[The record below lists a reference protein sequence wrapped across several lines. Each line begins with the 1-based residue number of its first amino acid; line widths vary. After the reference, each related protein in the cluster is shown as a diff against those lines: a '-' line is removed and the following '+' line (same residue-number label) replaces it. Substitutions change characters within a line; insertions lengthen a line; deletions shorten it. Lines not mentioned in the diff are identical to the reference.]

1 MGAMARTGAA
11 AQLPPAAARSAIQPT
26 WRRVQPPNAAAAA
39 TAATGWAGK
48 DDDEPLSSRDTDTAE
63 TIRIDD
69 ASSNSQD
76 DGSGSSDD
84 ALCEQGQHLTATI
97 GI

>member
-26 WRRVQPPNAAAAA
+26 WRRVQTPNAAAAA
-39 TAATGWAGK
+39 AATGWAGK

-63 TIRIDD
+63 TIRIGDP
-69 ASSNSQD
+69 SSNSQD

-84 ALCEQGQHLTATI
+84 ALCEQGQHLSATI